1 MISLNWKENGKM
13 EFQLMSAKYWSDF
26 KRLLN
31 DYPQIANEFKVQIID
46 TTQEYENGNRYIDS
60 EVYITIDTLE
70 DLIRFIDIV
79 DESVMF
85 NGDEI
90 LIYDDYIE

>member
-1 MISLNWKENGKM
+1 M
-13 EFQLMSAKYWSDF
+13 EFQLMSAKYWVDF

-31 DYPQIANEFKVQIID
+31 DYPQIAEEFKVRIVD
-46 TTQEYENGNRYIDS
+46 TKDYDS
-60 EVYITIDTLE
+60 EVYITINTLE
-70 DLIRFIDIV
+70 DLIKLVDIIDDSII
-79 DESVMF
+79 F

>member
-1 MISLNWKENGKM
+1 M

-26 KRLLN
+26 KRVLN

-46 TTQEYENGNRYIDS
+46 TTEEDERGKRHIDS

-70 DLIRFIDIV
+70 DLIKLVDIID
-79 DESVMF
+79 DSVIF

>member
-1 MISLNWKENGKM
+1 M
-13 EFQLMSAKYWSDF
+13 EFQLMSARYWSDF
-26 KRLLN
+26 KRILN

-46 TTQEYENGNRYIDS
+46 TTVEDERGKRYINS
-60 EVYITIDTLE
+60 EVYITLNTLE
-70 DLIRFIDIV
+70 DFVKLVDIID
-79 DESVMF
+79 DSVIF

>member
-1 MISLNWKENGKM
+1 M

-46 TTQEYENGNRYIDS
+46 TTKEYESGERYVDS
-60 EVYITIDTLE
+60 EVYITLNTLE
-70 DLIRFIDIV
+70 DFVKLVDIID
-79 DESVMF
+79 DSVIF

>member
-1 MISLNWKENGKM
+1 M

-26 KRLLN
+26 KRILN
-31 DYPQIANEFKVQIID
+31 DYPQITNEFKVQIID
-46 TTQEYENGNRYIDS
+46 TTKEYESGDRYIDS
-60 EVYITIDTLE
+60 EVYITINTLD
-70 DLIRFIDIV
+70 DLIKLVDIID
-79 DESVMF
+79 DSVIF

>member
-1 MISLNWKENGKM
+1 M

-26 KRLLN
+26 KRILN
-31 DYPQIANEFKVQIID
+31 DYPQIADEFKVQIID
-46 TTQEYENGNRYIDS
+46 TTQEYENGDRYIDS
-60 EVYITIDTLE
+60 EVYITINTLD
-70 DLIRFIDIV
+70 DLMKLVDIID
-79 DESVMF
+79 DSVIF

>member
-1 MISLNWKENGKM
+1 M

-31 DYPQIANEFKVQIID
+31 DYPRIANEFKVRVVD
-46 TTQEYENGNRYIDS
+46 TTQEYESGYRYVDS
-60 EVYITIDTLE
+60 EVYITINTLE
-70 DLIRFIDIV
+70 DLVKLVDIID
-79 DESVMF
+79 DSVVF

>member
-1 MISLNWKENGKM
+1 M

-26 KRLLN
+26 KRVLN
-31 DYPQIANEFKVQIID
+31 DYPQIANEFKVRIVD
-46 TTQEYENGNRYIDS
+46 TTQEYESGDRYVDS
-60 EVYITIDTLE
+60 EVYITINTLE
-70 DLIRFIDIV
+70 DLVKLVDIID
-79 DESVMF
+79 DSVVF

>member
-1 MISLNWKENGKM
+1 M
-13 EFQLMSAKYWSDF
+13 EFQLMSAKYWIDF

-31 DYPQIANEFKVQIID
+31 DYPQIAKEFKVRIVD
-46 TTQEYENGNRYIDS
+46 TEDDDS
-60 EVYITIDTLE
+60 EVYITINTLE
-70 DLIRFIDIV
+70 DLIKLVDIID
-79 DESVMF
+79 DSVIF

>member
-1 MISLNWKENGKM
+1 M

-31 DYPQIANEFKVQIID
+31 DYPQIVNEFKVQIID
-46 TTQEYENGNRYIDS
+46 TTQEYESGDRYVDS
-60 EVYITIDTLE
+60 EVYITINTLE
-70 DLIRFIDIV
+70 DLVKLVDIID
-79 DESVMF
+79 DSVVF

>member
-1 MISLNWKENGKM
+1 M

-26 KRLLN
+26 KRILN
-31 DYPQIANEFKVQIID
+31 DYPQIANEFKVKIID
-46 TTQEYENGNRYIDS
+46 TTEVDKHGKRHVDS

-70 DLIRFIDIV
+70 DLVKLVDVID
-79 DESVMF
+79 DSVIF

-90 LIYDDYIE
+90 LIYDDYLE

>member
-1 MISLNWKENGKM
+1 M

-46 TTQEYENGNRYIDS
+46 TTEEYESGERYVNS
-60 EVYITIDTLE
+60 EVYITLNKN
-70 DLIRFIDIV
+70 V
-79 DESVMF
+79 
-85 NGDEI
+85 
-90 LIYDDYIE
+90 

>member
-1 MISLNWKENGKM
+1 M

-31 DYPQIANEFKVQIID
+31 DYPQIAKEFKVQIID
-46 TTQEYENGNRYIDS
+46 TTKEYESGDRYIDS
-60 EVYITIDTLE
+60 EVYITINTLD
-70 DLIRFIDIV
+70 DLIKLVDIID
-79 DESVMF
+79 DSVIF

>member
-1 MISLNWKENGKM
+1 M
-13 EFQLMSAKYWSDF
+13 EFQLMSAKYWVDF

-31 DYPQIANEFKVQIID
+31 DYPQIANEFKVRIVD
-46 TTQEYENGNRYIDS
+46 TEDDDS
-60 EVYITIDTLE
+60 EVYITINTLE
-70 DLIRFIDIV
+70 DLIKLVDIID
-79 DESVMF
+79 DSVIF

>member
-1 MISLNWKENGKM
+1 M

-31 DYPQIANEFKVQIID
+31 DYPQIAKEFKVRVVD
-46 TTQEYENGNRYIDS
+46 TTQEYESGNRYVDS
-60 EVYITIDTLE
+60 EVYITINTLE
-70 DLIRFIDIV
+70 DLVKLVDIID
-79 DESVMF
+79 DSVVF

>member
-1 MISLNWKENGKM
+1 M
-13 EFQLMSAKYWSDF
+13 EFQLMSAKYWIDF

-46 TTQEYENGNRYIDS
+46 TTQEYENGNRFIDS
-60 EVYITIDTLE
+60 EVYITINTLD
-70 DLIRFIDIV
+70 DLMKLVDIID
-79 DESVMF
+79 DSVIF

>member
-1 MISLNWKENGKM
+1 M

-46 TTQEYENGNRYIDS
+46 TTQEYENGDRYIDS
-60 EVYITIDTLE
+60 EVYITINTLD
-70 DLIRFIDIV
+70 DLIKLIDII

>member
-1 MISLNWKENGKM
+1 M

-26 KRLLN
+26 KRILN

-46 TTQEYENGNRYIDS
+46 TTKEYESGDRYIDS
-60 EVYITIDTLE
+60 EVYITINTLD
-70 DLIRFIDIV
+70 DLIKFVDIIDDSII
-79 DESVMF
+79 F

>member
-13 EFQLMSAKYWSDF
+13 KFQLMSAKYWSDF

-31 DYPQIANEFKVQIID
+31 DYPQIANEFKVQTID

>member
-1 MISLNWKENGKM
+1 M
-13 EFQLMSAKYWSDF
+13 EFELTSAKYWCDF
-26 KRLLN
+26 KRVL
-31 DYPQIANEFKVQIID
+31 DEHPRIANEFKVQIID

-60 EVYITIDTLE
+60 AVYITIDTLE

>member
-1 MISLNWKENGKM
+1 M
-13 EFQLMSAKYWSDF
+13 EFQLMSAKYWVDF

-31 DYPQIANEFKVQIID
+31 DYPQIAEEFKVRIVD
-46 TTQEYENGNRYIDS
+46 TTQEYENGSRYIDS
-60 EVYITIDTLE
+60 EVYITINTLE
-70 DLIRFIDIV
+70 DLVKLVDIIDDSII
-79 DESVMF
+79 F

>member
-1 MISLNWKENGKM
+1 M

-31 DYPQIANEFKVQIID
+31 DYSQIANEFKVQIID
-46 TTQEYENGNRYIDS
+46 TTQEYESGDRYVDS
-60 EVYITIDTLE
+60 EVYITINTLE
-70 DLIRFIDIV
+70 DLVKLVDIID
-79 DESVMF
+79 DSVVF